1 MTASLPETWNAE
13 SVVQKVS
20 AHASR
25 VTRGEALIVL
35 IEQRKLHRLNDV
47 GTRVWEVCDG
57 RTIGEIVGVVVEEF
71 EVEPAQAAQDVQE
84 FLAELVQLG
93 ALQLSEARA

>member
-1 MTASLPETWNAE
+1 MTSSLPATWN
-13 SVVQKVS
+13 SDCVVSKVS

-47 GTRVWEVCDG
+47 GTRVWELCDG
-57 RTIGEIVGVVVEEF
+57 RTIGEIVRAVVEEF

-93 ALQLSEARA
+93 ALQLGEAQA